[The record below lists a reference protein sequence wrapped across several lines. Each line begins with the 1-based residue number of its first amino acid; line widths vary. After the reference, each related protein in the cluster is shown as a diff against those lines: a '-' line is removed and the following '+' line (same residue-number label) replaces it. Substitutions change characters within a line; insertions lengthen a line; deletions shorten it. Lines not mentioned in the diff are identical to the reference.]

1 MLKAAA
7 KVAHDAAVKVVRA
20 TVNGHVVHVPKGST
34 ILQACKE
41 AEVRVPTLCYHPRF
55 KAEAVCRMCLVEVKN
70 KLVPSCYTPVE
81 DGESLPV
88 LNSVMFH
95 IS

>member
-7 KVAHDAAVKVVRA
+7 KTVEQTATKLLKA
-20 TVNGHVVHVPKGST
+20 TVNGKLVQVAKGST
-34 ILQACKE
+34 ILDACR
-41 AEVRVPTLCYHPRF
+41 AATVRVPTLCHHPRY

-81 DGESLPV
+81 EGKLYEGYHL
-88 LNSVMFH
+88 L
-95 IS
+95 